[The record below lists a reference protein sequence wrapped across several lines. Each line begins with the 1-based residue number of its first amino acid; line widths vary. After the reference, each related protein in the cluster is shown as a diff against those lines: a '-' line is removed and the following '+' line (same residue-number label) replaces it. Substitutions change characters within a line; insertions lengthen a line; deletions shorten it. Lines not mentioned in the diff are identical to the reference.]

1 MTPLPR
7 ISLQTAAG
15 PFLAELK
22 KADAEGR
29 NEFIFSH
36 QEKFYSIAFIA
47 TGSENHATELTV
59 LAFQNI
65 FAQLKNLNTK
75 QMNLPLWDWL
85 AMFIVDAC
93 TEFHGNFSQPIPNN
107 PRTDPSADG
116 SSQMDWETTIILGP
130 QRVKRCLSQLPE
142 EQQKI
147 FLLRHHF
154 QLNYEQIAT
163 VVNQAPDTVKAW
175 LFRAR
180 VQIVKC
186 LGRG

>member
-1 MTPLPR
+1 MPRNSLEMT
-7 ISLQTAAG
+7 AG
-15 PFLAELK
+15 PYLAELK
-22 KADAEGR
+22 KTDAEGR
-29 NEFIFSH
+29 SEFVYSH
-36 QEKFYSIAFIA
+36 QEKFYSIAFMA
-47 TGSENHATELTV
+47 TGSENQASELTI
-59 LAFQNI
+59 LAFQSM
-65 FAQLKNLNTK
+65 FTQLRTLNTK
-75 QMNLPLWDWL
+75 PMNLPLWDWL

-93 TEFHGNFSQPIPNN
+93 AEYHQNFSPPIGNN

-116 SSQMDWETTIILGP
+116 SAQMDWETTIVLGP
-130 QRVKRCLSQLPE
+130 IRVKRCLAQLPE
-142 EQQKI
+142 EQQKV

-154 QLNYEQIAT
+154 LLNYDQIAA